1 MANLVEVKRI
11 EEDRSHDLDSV
22 QSINIEQDGDEVRKD
37 ILSYDF
43 KITSYMMSTC
53 LYFRGKL

>member
-1 MANLVEVKRI
+1 MIRERMANLVEVKRI

-22 QSINIEQDGDEVRKD
+22 QSISIEQDGDEVRKG

-43 KITSYMMSTC
+43 KSPLI
-53 LYFRGKL
+53 